1 MLAATK
7 MEKLHFERNKYGKE
21 LLMDACNEAELDI
34 VAEIMVLNFYTLILL
49 EKGSGTY
56 FLNTEEIPF
65 HDQMVLFVKPGQ
77 INKVDKAVFE
87 KCHLLFFESDFLDEF
102 FNDKDFI
109 FRFGFFHSNQSPP
122 YLPIGNAQEFTHLN
136 NIAREIWTEIK
147 NLSQDSHHILRSQ
160 IYYLLVKLHRAYSQ
174 HYGQSRDTMKDPV
187 VLKFSRLLDKE
198 VRNNRSVEQFAEL
211 LGISRVHLNNLCQRH
226 FSKTAHQ
233 IIRERTLAE
242 IKKEIRYT
250 AKDFSEIAY
259 EFNFSAPPHFARFF
273 KQMTGESPLTFREQL
288 SKW

>member
-1 MLAATK
+1 

-21 LLMDACNEAELDI
+21 LLMDACNESEMDLVSD
-34 VAEIMVLNFYTLILL
+34 IMVLNFYTLVFL

-56 FLNTEEIPF
+56 LLDTAEIPF
-65 HDQMVLFVKPGQ
+65 RDQTVLFIKPGQ

-87 KCHLLFFESDFLDEF
+87 KCYLLFFEGDFLDEF
-102 FNDKDFI
+102 FSDKDFI
-109 FRFGFFHSNQSPP
+109 FRFGFYHKNDSPP
-122 YLPIGNAQEFTHLN
+122 YLPFENGQEFDHLN

-147 NLSQDSHHILRSQ
+147 HLSQDSHHILRAQ

-174 HYGQSRDTMKDPV
+174 HYGQSRDTMIDPV
-187 VLKFSRLLDKE
+187 VLKFSRLLGRE
-198 VRNNRSVEQFAEL
+198 VRNNLSVEQFAEQ
-211 LGISRVHLNNLCQRH
+211 LGISRVHLNNLCQKY

-233 IIRERTLAE
+233 IIRERILAE

-259 EFNFSAPPHFARFF
+259 EFNFSAPSHFARFF
-273 KQMTGESPLTFREQL
+273 KQMTGVSPLVFREQL
-288 SKW
+288 SNW